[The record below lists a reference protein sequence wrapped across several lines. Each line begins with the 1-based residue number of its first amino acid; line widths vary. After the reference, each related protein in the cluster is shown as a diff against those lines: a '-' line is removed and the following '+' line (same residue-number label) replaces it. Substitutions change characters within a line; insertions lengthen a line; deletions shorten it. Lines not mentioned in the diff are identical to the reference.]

1 MSYDDARIEGD
12 DGVIVLAVS
21 MDVAALLIL
30 GCARFLPPGRWSRTG
45 LIMIAVSLA
54 LLSVPVW
61 LASGG

>member
-1 MSYDDARIEGD
+1 M
-12 DGVIVLAVS
+12 IVLAMS

-54 LLSVPVW
+54 LLSISVW
-61 LASGG
+61 LASGS